1 MTNNLLKITFNVF
14 EYSVEQLG
22 EIIYQIFE
30 TFQVCETLKINKEK
44 GKKFIQEIRKQ
55 YLTTIPYHNF
65 YHAFEVFHSLS
76 TFLYTSDQLKNNY
89 TSEEKVALLI
99 AALCH
104 DLKHP
109 GGSNQKEIEKGSDL
123 ALIYNDQSVI
133 ENYSI
138 SQTFLLMKSNEEANI
153 FSEIE
158 KEKQKKIRKWM
169 IQLIL
174 ATDPEFHREQLQ
186 KIRKNKSLSFEHESH
201 RLQVG
206 ILILMSSDLGYF
218 TRTMEIQAKWMKNVC
233 EELGFEY
240 SENNKSFVKNKILPM
255 YQLLVKTVP
264 ETKPCF
270 KLFQQN
276 FKFKL

>member
-14 EYSVEQLG
+14 EYSVEQLE

-76 TFLYTSDQLKNNY
+76 TFLYTSEKLKNNY

-123 ALIYNDQSVI
+123 ALLYNDQSVI